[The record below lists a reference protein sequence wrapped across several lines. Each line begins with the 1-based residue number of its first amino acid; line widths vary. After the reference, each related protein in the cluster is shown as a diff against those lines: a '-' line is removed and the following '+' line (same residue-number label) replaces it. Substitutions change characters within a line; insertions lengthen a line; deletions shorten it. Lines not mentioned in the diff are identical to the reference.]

1 MIKDK
6 LINNPTTQMK
16 SAMMIGTMA
25 LLLATTYG
33 AKLTA
38 KAADTKIDWCGDQND
53 ECLCNK
59 INTNGGKIVLLN
71 LDDHCQLDDIEDQG
85 GVFLLSGDM
94 LIVTGR

>member
-1 MIKDK
+1 
-6 LINNPTTQMK
+6 MK
-16 SAMMIGTMA
+16 SSMMIGTMA

-38 KAADTKIDWCGDQND
+38 KAEEKKIDWCANNNDD

-59 INTNGGKIVLLN
+59 INTNGGKITLVN
-71 LDDHCQLDDIEDQG
+71 LDDHCQLDNIEDEG
-85 GVFLLSGDM
+85 GIFLLSGDM

>member
-1 MIKDK
+1 
-6 LINNPTTQMK
+6 MK
-16 SAMMIGTMA
+16 SSMMIGTMA

-38 KAADTKIDWCGDQND
+38 KATAEESKIDWCGSQDD

-59 INTNGGKIVLLN
+59 VNTNGGKIVLVN
-71 LDDHCQLDDIEDQG
+71 LDDHCQLDSIDDMG
-85 GVFLLSGDM
+85 GIFLLSGDM